1 MVVQSFAHSH
11 YGWKVFFVQGDKS
24 LEFFLKSR
32 YFDVIRGVAQPGS
45 APALGA
51 GCRGFKSL
59 LPELSACSSTG

>member
-45 APALGA
+45 APAW
-51 GCRGFKSL
+51 CRMSGVQIPP
-59 LPELSACSSTG
+59 PELAPSSTG